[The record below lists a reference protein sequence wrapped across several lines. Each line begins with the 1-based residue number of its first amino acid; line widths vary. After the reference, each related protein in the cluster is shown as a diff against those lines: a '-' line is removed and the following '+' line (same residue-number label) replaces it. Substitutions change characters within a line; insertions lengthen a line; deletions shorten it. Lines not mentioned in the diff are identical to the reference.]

1 MAKGIFIEGLKKPK
15 QCSRHC
21 LFADNENYDCVLIA
35 DSAWFDTFEEQHRH
49 CPLVEVDTEQIVEE
63 GNWIDQ
69 NDMDE
74 MYGHIGEC
82 SVCGAESFNVFGY
95 CPYCGARMRG
105 ENDVHQN
112 DR

>member
-1 MAKGIFIEGLKKPK
+1 MAKGIFIEGLTKPK
-15 QCSRHC
+15 ECSRRC
-21 LFADNENYDCVLIA
+21 VFVDNENYDCTLIPYSYKFNDFA
-35 DSAWFDTFEEQHRH
+35 EQYKH

-82 SVCGAESFNVFGY
+82 SVCGAESFSVFGY

-105 ENDVHQN
+105 GNDVHQN